1 MIITRVIQTAARVGA
16 SVGKVIESAYTLDCA
31 DTAAR
36 RPADTQDWSW
46 LPALSGVTV
55 ASAQAIRSHAQEPPN
70 RL

>member
-1 MIITRVIQTAARVGA
+1 MIFSTVLQTAARIGA

-31 DTAAR
+31 DTAGDQSAASR
-36 RPADTQDWSW
+36 DWSW

-55 ASAQAIRSHAQEPPN
+55 ASAQAIQSHVQEPGN